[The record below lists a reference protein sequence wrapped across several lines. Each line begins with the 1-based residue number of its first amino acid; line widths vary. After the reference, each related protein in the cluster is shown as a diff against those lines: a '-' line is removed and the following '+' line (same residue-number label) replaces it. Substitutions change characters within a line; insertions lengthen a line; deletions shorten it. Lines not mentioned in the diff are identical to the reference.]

1 MNTKEFANYV
11 LNICPD
17 NSFEDE
23 FKALYYGHQFEFVL
37 YMVDIFRTWTKEDF
51 QKFHER
57 NVADIIFGNLTMDS
71 LDLFVR
77 ILAMDFRN
85 TPNENYSW
93 CSGFCRLY
101 KNVKGIDKELLKY
114 RLEKDEFNEHQIKN
128 RK

>member
-1 MNTKEFANYV
+1 MNTKEFTNYV
-11 LNICPD
+11 LNVCPD

-23 FKALYYGHQFEFVL
+23 FKLLYYGHQFEFVL

-77 ILAMDFRN
+77 ILSMDFRN
-85 TPNENYSW
+85 RQKEESCWAVFFSVMFDNVNGINKETM
-93 CSGFCRLY
+93 GY
-101 KNVKGIDKELLKY
+101 K
-114 RLEKDEFNEHQIKN
+114 LEKDEFNDNQIKN